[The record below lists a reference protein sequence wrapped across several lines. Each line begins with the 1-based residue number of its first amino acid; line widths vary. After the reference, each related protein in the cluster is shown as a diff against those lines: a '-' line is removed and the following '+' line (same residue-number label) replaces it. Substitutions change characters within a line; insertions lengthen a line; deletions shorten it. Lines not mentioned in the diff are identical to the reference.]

1 MDVEIPQDV
10 HDIAT
15 RLGGGVPYALKAVAG
30 QLVDD
35 PDLGHPSGLPGIL
48 TVRIEDDVIEDC
60 PALAIGYIREPDRI
74 QIRFLTLA
82 RPAEP
87 LPETETEPEEEPE
100 ERPDPVA
107 EATTARQVADAWRR
121 ITSWLRDH
129 APDSYAALRPGAGL
143 GTLAA
148 LEGELGIRLPV
159 ELRVLWTLTAGDDGG
174 CLPGNR
180 ALMPVDAVAD
190 VHRLKTDIQAGL
202 DVDNAGLCEEDR
214 ITAWAPTRI
223 PVVAFGPADTT
234 SGLYLDAATGYLGR
248 WSRYNEPPRRRTRH
262 PRHLLGGDR
271 RHARSTGP
279 RHPGQTGA
287 RRRDTGL
294 AQRQAPHRRTPLA
307 AGDRLTARLRRVGG
321 QQAVVLEVA
330 HPVRVFRARQRP
342 GVVHDLRERVARH
355 GGRAP

>member
-1 MDVEIPQDV
+1 MSLRHPTGKEHRTVDVEIPQDV

-48 TVRIEDDVIEDC
+48 TVRIEDDMIEDC
-60 PALAIGYIREPDRI
+60 PALAIGYIREPEWI

-87 LPETETEPEEEPE
+87 EPEPEPEPEEEPE
-100 ERPDPVA
+100 ERPDLVA

-121 ITSWLRDH
+121 ITGWLRDH

-180 ALMPVDAVAD
+180 ALMPVDAVAE

-202 DVDNAGLCEEDR
+202 DVDNAGLGEEDR

-234 SGLYLDAATGYLGR
+234 SGLYLDAATGYLGH
-248 WSRYNEPPRRRTRH
+248 WSRYNEPPGEELDTLVTYLEETADMLEAPALATRDRPGLVGGTLVWLSGRH
-262 PRHLLGGDR
+262 PTDEH
-271 RHARSTGP
+271 HWQPVTG
-279 RHPGQTGA
+279 
-287 RRRDTGL
+287 
-294 AQRQAPHRRTPLA
+294 
-307 AGDRLTARLRRVGG
+307 
-321 QQAVVLEVA
+321 
-330 HPVRVFRARQRP
+330 
-342 GVVHDLRERVARH
+342 
-355 GGRAP
+355 